1 MKPNYYRDVWI
12 LGPASNDCPGSFPRG
27 FVNAVKRKWWGQKRL
42 WVCSGGFHDPSG
54 ICVDIRS
61 DMEPTVF
68 ADACALPFPSSSF
81 DFVLADPPYSE
92 AEAESLYGL
101 PYLSMT
107 KCINEMIRVCKPGG
121 RVLLLHRLIPGA
133 NSQTDTGKMEV
144 EAVVGVGVLGA
155 WANIRALT
163 VFRKRHELSHF
174 DGHAPDSLQ
183 GDVE

>member
-12 LGPASNDCPGSFPRG
+12 LGPASSKCPGSFPRG
-27 FVNAVKRKWWGQKRL
+27 LVPAIRRKWWGQSRL

-54 ICVDIRS
+54 VCIDIRPEVRP
-61 DMEPTVF
+61 DIVCDATV
-68 ADACALPFPSSSF
+68 LPFPDESF
-81 DFVLADPPYSE
+81 DFIMADPPYSE
-92 AEAESLYGL
+92 AEARALYDL

-107 KCINEMIRVCKPGG
+107 KCINEMIRVCRPGG

-133 NSQTDTGKMEV
+133 NPQTGTGKLEL

-163 VFRKRHELSHF
+163 VFRKRHELARWRE
-174 DGHAPDSLQ
+174 GGGKA
-183 GDVE
+183 